1 MNPREEI
8 KDMALKLSQWKHN
21 EGYTV
26 PSSYFNNLSDN
37 VIKRIEEGE
46 KLEPYFQ
53 SLPDQVINKIK
64 REEKVKVMSIRS
76 YYKYGVAAAILI
88 AAGTMLWS
96 SLIEETIT
104 PAYSTIEGSEDLDYI
119 VDEVSMEDIFDSEFI
134 DDESLDEIFASGEEQ
149 IFTNES
155 AEDLLFDA
163 DDELLEEFL

>member
-8 KDMALKLSQWKHN
+8 KDMAPELSHWKHN

-37 VIKRIEEGE
+37 VIKRVEEGE

-64 REEKVKVMSIRS
+64 REEKVKVVSIRS
-76 YYKYGVAAAILI
+76 YFKYGTAAAILI

-104 PAYSTIEGSEDLDYI
+104 PTYSMIEDIEDLDYI
-119 VDEVSMEDIFDSEFI
+119 IEEISMEDIFDSEFI
-134 DDESLDEIFASGEEQ
+134 DNESLDEIFASGEEQ
-149 IFTNES
+149 YSTDES